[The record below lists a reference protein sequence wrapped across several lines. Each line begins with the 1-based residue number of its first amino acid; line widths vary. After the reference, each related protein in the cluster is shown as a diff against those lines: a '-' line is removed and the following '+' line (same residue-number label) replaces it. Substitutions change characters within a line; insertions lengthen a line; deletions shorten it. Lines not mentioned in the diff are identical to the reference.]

1 MQGRSQGS
9 LAEVRGV
16 CAPNQG
22 TGAAPKALG
31 HRDDLEVLQSGE
43 ED

>member
-16 CAPNQG
+16 CAPNRG
-22 TGAAPKALG
+22 TGAAPEELG